1 LGSVEYGQVMII
13 ADEAEKIGESVEVMS
28 TLKTG
33 YQPIGKVFRMDS
45 DNKKQQ
51 FFYPFCFKIKTA

>member
-1 LGSVEYGQVMII
+1 MII